1 MLEENTPHRIYSIMW
16 QDYTHART
24 PYHVLWETSGQTL
37 LVHCEQGGNADAS
50 TSGRGFESWGP
61 GLRER
66 LSDIPRMIDAQHGS
80 ASAVAAADVDGPVLY
95 SVGSAGTLKILSLST
110 GAQVMS
116 L

>member
-1 MLEENTPHRIYSIMW
+1 MSC
-16 QDYTHART
+16 QDCTHACT
-24 PYHVLWETSGQTL
+24 YFFTGAVHVPAVKTL
-37 LVHCEQGGNADAS
+37 LVQCEQGGDAEAS

-66 LSDIPRMIDAQHGS
+66 LSDTPRMFDAQHGS

-110 GAQVMS
+110 GAQVRHCY
-116 L
+116 